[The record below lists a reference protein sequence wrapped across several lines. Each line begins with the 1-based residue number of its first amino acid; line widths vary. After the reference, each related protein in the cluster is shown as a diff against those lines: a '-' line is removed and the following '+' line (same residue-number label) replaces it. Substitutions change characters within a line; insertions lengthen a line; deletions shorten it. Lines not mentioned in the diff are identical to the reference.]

1 MCRVSQTLLDITKDM
16 ESLDALLAA
25 AGGEITPGTEATI
38 DGWFAENEANLS
50 DKVDAYCRLISEIE
64 ARAEVRKAE
73 AKRLAERA
81 RIDEN
86 AAAALRERLRHTWE
100 AKSLPKV
107 QTTRYTVSLAKVGG
121 KAKLDL
127 RVGVEDLPGWAVTTE
142 TIVKANTDV
151 IRDRLEAGEALDFAS
166 LMERGTRINIK

>member
-1 MCRVSQTLLDITKDM
+1 
-16 ESLDALLAA
+16 
-25 AGGEITPGTEATI
+25 
-38 DGWFAENEANLS
+38 
-50 DKVDAYCRLISEIE
+50 
-64 ARAEVRKAE
+64 
-73 AKRLAERA
+73 
-81 RIDEN
+81 
-86 AAAALRERLRHTWE
+86 
-100 AKSLPKV
+100 V